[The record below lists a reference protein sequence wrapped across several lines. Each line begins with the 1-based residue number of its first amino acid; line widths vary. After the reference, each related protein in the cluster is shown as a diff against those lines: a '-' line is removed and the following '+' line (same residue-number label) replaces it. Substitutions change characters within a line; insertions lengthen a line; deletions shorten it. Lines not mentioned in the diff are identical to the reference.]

1 MSRFDAVFEELRLL
15 QSRLKTTVNRLWFIK
30 ISLDSAYR
38 CGHTESDFLPRR
50 LVSQRKEAQEEYKR
64 LLQCLNR
71 LISSQLDSAFV
82 VLNSHEDEKTLKQ
95 IRSTIRY
102 IQNAFAVELPLRR
115 TLARLNTL
123 LPRQEPAL

>member
-30 ISLDSAYR
+30 ISLDAAYR
-38 CGHTESDFLPRR
+38 CGHKETDFLPRR
-50 LVSQRKEAQEEYKR
+50 LFSQKREAQEEYKR
-64 LLQCLNR
+64 LIQCLNH
-71 LISSQLDSAFV
+71 LISSRLDSAFV
-82 VLNSHEDEKTLKQ
+82 ILSCHEDEKTLRQ
-95 IRSTIRY
+95 IRKTIRY